1 MTDARTE
8 SRWDHARDLRKHDF
22 DPPELTFTHR
32 RTVAALVGYCEG
44 ICSSGA
50 LAEPAELQLRKLV
63 AETLA
68 AFNMPSVAE
77 QGPA

>member
-8 SRWDHARDLRKHDF
+8 SRWDHNRDLRKHDF

-32 RTVAALVGYCEG
+32 RAVALLVGYCEG
-44 ICSSGA
+44 VCGSGI
-50 LAEPAELQLRKLV
+50 LPETAELRLRKLV

-68 AFNMPSVAE
+68 AFNMPSKADV
-77 QGPA
+77 